1 MSNERNRTLSI
12 LVLLFDLPKR
22 EVVLQQRQNLEGL
35 FIHVLVALDGI
46 TGVIV
51 RLLRQLARLRV
62 IGVL

>member
-12 LVLLFDLPKR
+12 LVLLFGLPKR

-35 FIHVLVALDGI
+35 FIHVLVALDSI